1 VQAIKYNQQDDKIIK
16 MFYYIIKRILQII
29 PVIIG
34 ITLILFV
41 LMYIIPED
49 PAKLILEK
57 GATPQALQNLREK
70 MGIDK
75 PVYVQYWRY
84 LKQLST
90 GDLGTSYRYNRSVN
104 SILAEHYPNSIKLA
118 FAAIIIEA
126 VIGLLAGI
134 ISAVRKYSFLDI
146 LVTVSTT
153 ILVCIPIYWLGM
165 LLQIGLGL
173 KLGWLPIS
181 GMGDGSI
188 KYYVLPALTLA
199 SVSTAFVARITRSTM
214 LDVMSNDYIRTAYAK
229 GLANIS
235 VIYKHAL
242 KNALI
247 PVITYI
253 GIDLG
258 TLMGGAILTETIYAW
273 PGVGRTIYLAI
284 LQRDAPVVIG
294 GTIVLVLIFVF
305 VNLIVDI
312 IYAILDPRIRLGGRT
327 DTDA

>member
-1 VQAIKYNQQDDKIIK
+1 
-16 MFYYIIKRILQII
+16 MFYYILKRILQII
-29 PVIIG
+29 PVVIG
-34 ITLILFV
+34 ITILLFV
-41 LMYIIPED
+41 LMYVIPED
-49 PAKLILEK
+49 PARLILEK

-84 LKQLST
+84 VKQLSK
-90 GDLGTSYRYNRSVN
+90 GDLGTSYRYRRSVN

-118 FAAIIIEA
+118 FVAIIIETI
-126 VIGLLAGI
+126 IGLLAGI
-134 ISAVRKYSFLDI
+134 ISAVRKYSFLDV

-153 ILVCIPIYWLGM
+153 ILVCIPVYWLGM
-165 LLQIGLGL
+165 LLQIGFGL
-173 KLGWLPIS
+173 KLGWLPMS

-188 KYYVLPALTLA
+188 RFYILPAITLA

-229 GLANIS
+229 GLSNNS
-235 VIYKHAL
+235 VIYKHGL

-247 PVITYI
+247 PVVTYI

-258 TLMGGAILTETIYAW
+258 TLMGGAILTETIFAW

-305 VNLIVDI
+305 MNLFVDI
-312 IYAILDPRIRLGGRT
+312 IYAILDPRIRLEGGGNINV
-327 DTDA
+327 

>member
-1 VQAIKYNQQDDKIIK
+1 
-16 MFYYIIKRILQII
+16 MFYYILKRILQII
-29 PVIIG
+29 PVVIG
-34 ITLILFV
+34 ITILLFV
-41 LMYIIPED
+41 LMYVIPED
-49 PAKLILEK
+49 PARLILEK

-84 LKQLST
+84 VKQLSK
-90 GDLGTSYRYNRSVN
+90 GDLGTSYRYRRSVN

-118 FAAIIIEA
+118 FAAIIIETI
-126 VIGLLAGI
+126 IGLLAGI
-134 ISAVRKYSFLDI
+134 ISAVRKYSFLDV
-146 LVTVSTT
+146 LVTISTT
-153 ILVCIPIYWLGM
+153 ILVCMPVYWLGM
-165 LLQIGLGL
+165 LLQIGFGL
-173 KLGWLPIS
+173 KLGWLPMS

-188 KYYVLPALTLA
+188 RFYILPAITLA

-229 GLANIS
+229 GLSNNS
-235 VIYKHAL
+235 VIYKHGL

-247 PVITYI
+247 PVVTYI

-258 TLMGGAILTETIYAW
+258 TLMGGAILTETIFAW

-305 VNLIVDI
+305 MNLFVDI
-312 IYAILDPRIRLGGRT
+312 IYAVLDPRIRLEGGGNINV
-327 DTDA
+327 

>member
-1 VQAIKYNQQDDKIIK
+1 
-16 MFYYIIKRILQII
+16 MFYYILKRILQII
-29 PVIIG
+29 PVVIG
-34 ITLILFV
+34 ITILLFV
-41 LMYIIPED
+41 LMYVIPED
-49 PAKLILEK
+49 PARLILEK

-84 LKQLST
+84 VKQLSK
-90 GDLGTSYRYNRSVN
+90 GDLGTSYRYRRSVN

-118 FAAIIIEA
+118 FAAIIIETI
-126 VIGLLAGI
+126 IGLFAGI
-134 ISAVRKYSFLDI
+134 ISAVRKYSFLDV

-153 ILVCIPIYWLGM
+153 ILVCIPVYWLGM
-165 LLQIGLGL
+165 LLQIGFGL
-173 KLGWLPIS
+173 KLGWLPMS

-188 KYYVLPALTLA
+188 RFYILPAITLA

-229 GLANIS
+229 GLSNNS
-235 VIYKHAL
+235 VIYKHGL

-247 PVITYI
+247 PVVTYI

-258 TLMGGAILTETIYAW
+258 TLMGGAILTETIFAW

-305 VNLIVDI
+305 MNLFVDI
-312 IYAILDPRIRLGGRT
+312 IYAILDPRIRLEGGGNINV
-327 DTDA
+327 